1 MTPDEDSF
9 LRGIESSYSDLF
21 YKTEEE
27 GCRGEGD
34 FFEKIRRKRIVE
46 ALRKV
51 KESND
56 KDKLVIVKR
65 LIRNYFILDNVGP
78 ILKEPGI
85 YLNLSFSEIGDCDFD
100 IDMFSRVRL
109 LKEDLVRVIGDLAD
123 KGELYYNLEN
133 ASYQEEV

>member
-1 MTPDEDSF
+1 M
-9 LRGIESSYSDLF
+9 
-21 YKTEEE
+21 
-27 GCRGEGD
+27 
-34 FFEKIRRKRIVE
+34 
-46 ALRKV
+46 
-51 KESND
+51 
-56 KDKLVIVKR
+56 
-65 LIRNYFILDNVGP
+65 DNVGP